1 MPLHF
6 LRTHIRKIGI
16 DFHKYRPEIDPFFQ
30 FKKSGIKTVIDI
42 GANVGQFAK
51 EIRSTL
57 PDAEIISFE
66 PIKECYDALVAS
78 FAKDTR
84 FRAYNMALGTENTTL
99 NMNKSA
105 YTPSSSLLP
114 MATKHKELFPHTEA
128 QTTETVQVKRLDDVL
143 SDQKLPQG
151 ILIKIDVQGFEDKVI
166 QGGLETFKKASV
178 AIIETSF
185 SPFYE
190 GQPLFDDI
198 YQKMSALGF
207 SYRSSL
213 HQKKDKK
220 TGEILFEDS
229 IFVRGK

>member
-1 MPLHF
+1 MPIHF
-6 LRTHIRKIGI
+6 LRKHIRKIGI
-16 DFHKYRPEIDPFFQ
+16 DFHKFRHENDTFFQ
-30 FKKSGIKTVIDI
+30 FKSLNIHTVIDI
-42 GANVGQFAK
+42 GANIGQFAH

-57 PDAEIISFE
+57 PTAQIISFE
-66 PIKECYDALVAS
+66 PIKECYDQLVES
-78 FAKDTR
+78 FSKDQYFT
-84 FRAYNMALGTENTTL
+84 AHHVALGDQSSTL

-114 MATKHKELFPHTEA
+114 MAEKHKKLFPHTKEQTAEA
-128 QTTETVQVKRLDDVL
+128 VEVKRLDDVL
-143 SDQKLPQG
+143 SGQTLHSG

-166 QGGLETFKKASV
+166 DGGPETFKKASA

-185 SPFYE
+185 SAFYE

-198 YQKMSALGF
+198 YKKMTALGF

-229 IFVRGK
+229 IFVREK